1 LLREEVLSRAIS
13 MNKEE
18 FEYKVGSNNCEHLAF
33 LLALG
38 VKYSTQKEH
47 NILTRQFLNLMDVF
61 F

>member
-1 LLREEVLSRAIS
+1 